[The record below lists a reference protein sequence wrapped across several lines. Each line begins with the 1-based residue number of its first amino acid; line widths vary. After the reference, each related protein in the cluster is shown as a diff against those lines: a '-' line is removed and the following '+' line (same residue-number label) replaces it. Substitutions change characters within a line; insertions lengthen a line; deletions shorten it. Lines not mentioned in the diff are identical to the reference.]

1 MTTTEWQNLLWHGHS
16 FYEHH
21 HIFGWPLNGTP
32 AEEPPRNL
40 ATNHHDGELEHLVMD
55 HQWAK
60 RLQEQLRDA
69 LYRCYDCW
77 VGLRQQGDAKAGH
90 PGEMDKTKEHLH
102 PGEMDKIKE
111 HLHPGGIDKIKEH
124 LVSFKLILVDKVK
137 PRETMLV
144 LELREEDTLYYA
156 TKHLKAIE
164 DLQGQGVSGLEKVLL
179 R

>member
-1 MTTTEWQNLLWHGHS
+1 
-16 FYEHH
+16 
-21 HIFGWPLNGTP
+21 
-32 AEEPPRNL
+32 
-40 ATNHHDGELEHLVMD
+40 MD

-77 VGLRQQGDAKAGH
+77 VGLQQQGDAKAGH

-144 LELREEDTLYYA
+144 LELREEDTLHYA

-179 R
+179 RQKVVVALIRLLVLPQKLDWTLSTRGIGTDVSIV